1 VTGYGTGRTGL
12 PCPDGH
18 YALFSLLLTATDGSF
33 PCAEAAVVGG
43 GGVYV
48 KDEVQTAMF
57 QLVQSDDCQAIKRKK
72 VLNCSCS
79 Y

>member
-33 PCAEAAVVGG
+33 PCVEAAVVGG
-43 GGVYV
+43 GGGGV
-48 KDEVQTAMF
+48 M
-57 QLVQSDDCQAIKRKK
+57 
-72 VLNCSCS
+72 
-79 Y
+79 